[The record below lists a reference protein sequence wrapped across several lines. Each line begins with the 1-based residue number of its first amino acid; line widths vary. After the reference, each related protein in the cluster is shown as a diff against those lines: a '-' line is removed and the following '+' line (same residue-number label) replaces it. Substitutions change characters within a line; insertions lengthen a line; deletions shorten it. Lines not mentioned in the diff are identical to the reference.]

1 MSTFGF
7 EGGSHHGGLRDW
19 PVIFVG
25 GCSKKMKL
33 GRYLHFP
40 SYQNAGRKSIANV
53 YMSILEAAGVIQD
66 GYFGQMDTQLKDL
79 DIKGPISELLT

>member
-1 MSTFGF
+1 
-7 EGGSHHGGLRDW
+7 
-19 PVIFVG
+19 
-25 GCSKKMKL
+25 MKL

-40 SYQNAGRKSIANV
+40 SYQNAGRKSIDNV

-66 GYFGQMDTQLKDL
+66 GYFGQMDTQLQEL